1 MRTAAMACD
10 TRRGAWEEPVS
21 LHHGVVLFRVGNVSV
36 ATFGLL
42 AALGVTA
49 GAWVACVRQ
58 IQAGMAP
65 SRYAPVLFLVL
76 PTLSIV
82 GSRLFALGLDW
93 HRVRHLSWARHGF
106 AFQGGFILTVAGV
119 AALAAVYHLELLL
132 LMDTFVLG
140 VPLGHSLG
148 RIGCFTYGCCHG
160 RPTRS
165 PLCVRYTN
173 PESKAVWQSGL
184 AGVPLYP
191 TQVYS
196 AVGNLVLFCLL
207 GVLATRQRC
216 PGELAGIYLTLSSVG
231 RFGIEFLRGVPVR
244 RWLGWSPFQWIAV
257 ILFGVGVAL
266 WIHASTGT
274 ERLLFARG
282 DGLVE
287 ALRSSG
293 DLAGYM
299 LLLFLGCFAVFG
311 LHGPRVGRR

>member
-10 TRRGAWEEPVS
+10 PQRGAWEKPGG
-21 LHHGVVLFRVGNVSV
+21 LQHRVVLFRVGNVSV

-65 SRYAPVLFLVL
+65 SRYAPVLFLLL
-76 PTLSIV
+76 PALSII
-82 GSRLFALGLDW
+82 GSRFFALGLDW
-93 HRVRHLSWARHGF
+93 HRVRHFSWARHGF

-119 AALAAVYHLELLL
+119 AAMAVVYHLDLLL

-148 RIGCFTYGCCHG
+148 RIGCLTYGCCHG
-160 RPTRS
+160 RPTGS
-165 PLCVRYTN
+165 PCYIRYTN

-196 AVGNLVLFCLL
+196 AAGNLALFCLL
-207 GVLATRQRC
+207 GALATKQRC
-216 PGELAGIYLTLSSVG
+216 PGELAGIYLTLTSVG

-244 RWLGWSPFQWIAV
+244 RWLGLSPFQWIAAM
-257 ILFGVGVAL
+257 LFGAGAAL
-266 WIHASTGT
+266 WSHASTGT
-274 ERLLFARG
+274 ERLLFATG
-282 DGLVE
+282 DGLVGV
-287 ALRSSG
+287 LRASG
-293 DLAGYM
+293 AMAGY
-299 LLLFLGCFAVFG
+299 LLVLFVGCFAVFG